1 MKVFGMKKNEKT
13 DMNIKDADA
22 RRRSRLTYF
31 VFLQFLHLWLIL
43 RAEKVAIAGRNCP
56 ALRKSLS
63 MLGLTSP
70 GKTHKQ
76 VCPKSI
82 KTHRSL
88 LNFSGGF
95 TKMYQSLLYFPEA
108 KCTNMDLKISKCVKC
123 ANQYKL
129 ENESS

>member
-63 MLGLTSP
+63 MRRLTRNEERQDSTN
-70 GKTHKQ
+70 K
-76 VCPKSI
+76 
-82 KTHRSL
+82 
-88 LNFSGGF
+88 
-95 TKMYQSLLYFPEA
+95 FPQKVPITA
-108 KCTNMDLKISKCVKC
+108 QL
-123 ANQYKL
+123 
-129 ENESS
+129 